1 MKFNRKIFFI
11 VVIVCFLLAVI
22 LFAFSLPAFAIGVI
36 IGGIIVGWIMGMALK
51 KDVEKIKQEVENIK
65 AAAEKKKKP
74 NKGEILEKSL
84 INLNSFIRLKEFPDE
99 MIKKIETIV
108 DKLIDLL
115 PKLNQNHPT
124 SNMTIIANNITTD
137 YLPKIVKEFSEMSP
151 ENRGKAKS
159 TFSNNVTSM
168 ENDIDRMMNHL
179 EKREVDDFEIESEF
193 LQSRFGNK
201 GVSA

>member
-11 VVIVCFLLAVI
+11 VVVVCILLAVV
-22 LFAFSLPAFAIGVI
+22 LFVFSLPAFAIGVI

-51 KDVEKIKQEVENIK
+51 KDVEKIKQEVEDIK

-74 NKGEILEKSL
+74 DKGEILEKSL
-84 INLNSFIRLKEFPDE
+84 INLNSFIRLKEFSDE
-99 MIKKIETIV
+99 MIKKIETII

-159 TFSNNVTSM
+159 TFSNNVSSM
-168 ENDIDRMMNHL
+168 ENDIDRMMDHL
-179 EKREVDDFEIESEF
+179 EKREVDDFEIESVF